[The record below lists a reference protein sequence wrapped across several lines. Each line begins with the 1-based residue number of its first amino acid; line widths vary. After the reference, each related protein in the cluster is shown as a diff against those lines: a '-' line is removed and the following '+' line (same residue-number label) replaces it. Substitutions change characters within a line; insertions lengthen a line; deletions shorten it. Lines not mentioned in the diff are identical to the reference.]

1 MTENAGPGDARAR
14 TNERTNPPRRDAK
27 KKPRKITDPH
37 PASSSLG
44 EAIARDVDVARE
56 MTF

>member
-1 MTENAGPGDARAR
+1 MTENAGPGDARER
-14 TNERTNPPRRDAK
+14 TNERTRRGDAK

-44 EAIARDVDVARE
+44 EAIAPSSTSRAR
-56 MTF
+56 